1 MPEPTTEP
9 RPFGSNFPPL
19 AEERRAG
26 ADRRSTSA
34 AGDRLRLRA
43 ATFHV
48 LADANADMQQS
59 AESDYMGGYGEG
71 AANAYRAAAQ
81 MIEQLADEEDA
92 R

>member
-1 MPEPTTEP
+1 MPGVTNT
-9 RPFGSNFPPL
+9 
-19 AEERRAG
+19 ATDRRDG
-26 ADRRSTSA
+26 PADRRSTSA

-43 ATFHV
+43 ATFHA
-48 LADANADMQQS
+48 LADANADHAGD
-59 AESDYMGGYGEG
+59 AESDYMSGYGEG